1 MINFTIH
8 DIAPEKTADF
18 QVVLKELNELCFLLT
33 LGETPQLS
41 TDLLKSEDQKTFK
54 FDLKQGNYQLIF
66 QAIASSL
73 TVRSFTFVLLKTG
86 LRLAE
91 VSCDIVKNTPI
102 TLNVQLNSD
111 GEVLIKKELERTYR
125 RDFSHQTYQEM
136 AHPLSSDVEINPTI
150 NQQPIEN
157 ESSEW
162 SVETQKNEPIENP
175 ILVPQEEKPRYA
187 SPLIEEVIPTT
198 QFLNQLLRNK
208 FEILNR
214 IHFLCHELSRGKTGD
229 LREGI
234 IENQTLE
241 NGAVIYYY
249 DLEREGYFATFRL
262 GELPDKTEFSF
273 FLEHEDQLVFSLYF
287 MTDLS
292 GKMGTTNQNSVVIFK
307 RVLDFFTEKN

>member
-1 MINFTIH
+1 MISFTIH

-18 QVVLKELNELCFLLT
+18 HAVLKELNELCFLLT

-41 TDLLKSEDQKTFK
+41 TDLLKSEDQKIFK
-54 FDLKQGNYQLIF
+54 IDVKQGNYQLIF
-66 QAIASSL
+66 QATASNLVVS
-73 TVRSFTFVLLKTG
+73 SFKFVLLKTG
-86 LRLAE
+86 LKLAE
-91 VSCDIVKNTPI
+91 VSCDIFTNVPTV
-102 TLNVQLNSD
+102 LNVYLNSD
-111 GEVLIKKELERTYR
+111 GEALIKKELERTFR

-136 AHPLSSDVEINPTI
+136 AHPLVSDEKINPTI
-150 NQQPIEN
+150 NQQPTESK
-157 ESSEW
+157 SSE
-162 SVETQKNEPIENP
+162 SPVETQKNESFENSNP
-175 ILVPQEEKPRYA
+175 ANKEEKHRYA
-187 SPLIEEVIPTT
+187 APLIEEIIPTN

-249 DLEREGYFATFRL
+249 DLERQGYFATFRL

-287 MTDLS
+287 MTDLA
-292 GKMGTTNQNSVVIFK
+292 GKMGTTNQNSGLIFK
-307 RVLDFFTEKN
+307 RILDFFTEKN